1 MRDSAIRHVSVCD
14 ERSLI
19 AAALFESTVQIWNWD
34 KAQQIGEFETVLD
47 FGGRRLSLAVGGT
60 ICVTGSWG
68 HGLAAY
74 SIPNGECLWRRPDLT
89 KIQLL
94 TTSASGQE
102 IYCGFD
108 KGPVAVVDG
117 STGAVSRTVRNALR
131 LFSSR
136 ITRYELLQ
144 ERDRYRIMGEH
155 ESDIRAKSFTL
166 HDAALSPDRVCLS
179 EPDVGIRCID
189 VESGTQLWHHPDL
202 WTDHL
207 ALATKDFNFYCVAM
221 MHTPPHDCSLVRLA
235 PNLIECDQLA
245 FLGPCWEAAFSP
257 SGNVLV
263 TMRGEV
269 YETCTGRLLTQLD
282 FPQCDY
288 PDK

>member
-1 MRDSAIRHVSVCD
+1 
-14 ERSLI
+14 
-19 AAALFESTVQIWNWD
+19 
-34 KAQQIGEFETVLD
+34 
-47 FGGRRLSLAVGGT
+47 LSLTAGGT
-60 ICVTGSWG
+60 TCVTGSWC

-74 SIPNGECLWRRPDLT
+74 SLPNGECLWRRPDLT

-102 IYCGFD
+102 IYSGFD
-108 KGPVAVVDG
+108 KGPVAAVDG
-117 STGAVSRTVRNALR
+117 STEDVSRPVTNALR

-144 ERDRYRIMGEH
+144 ERDQYRITREH
-155 ESDIRAKSFTL
+155 ESDIPAKSFTL
-166 HDAALSPDRVCLS
+166 HDAALSPEAVCLS
-179 EPDVGIRCID
+179 EPNVGIRCIE
-189 VESGTQLWHHPDL
+189 VKSGTQLWHHPDL

-207 ALATKDFNFYCVAM
+207 VLATKDSNFYCVAM
-221 MHTPPHDCSLVRLA
+221 MHTPPKDCSLVRLA
-235 PNLIECDQLA
+235 PNLIECDQVA
-245 FLGPCWEAAFSP
+245 SLGSCWEAAFSA

-263 TMRGEV
+263 TMRGDV
-269 YETCTGRLLTQLD
+269 YDTCAGRLLAQLD